1 MNTLQPLPRHEE
13 LAILELVRANNLPE
27 SQLACHMTRQQASG
41 RGRHSERGG
50 FSILSGQAFNIS
62 YNLMLCEFCG
72 NLEPRAHCPAKMR
85 QLAERWLRE

>member
-1 MNTLQPLPRHEE
+1 MNALQPLPQHEHA
-13 LAILELVRANNLPE
+13 AILELVRANDLPE

-50 FSILSGQAFNIS
+50 FSILSGQEFNIS
-62 YNLMLCEFCG
+62 YNLMLCEYCR

-85 QLAERWLRE
+85 ELAQKWLHE